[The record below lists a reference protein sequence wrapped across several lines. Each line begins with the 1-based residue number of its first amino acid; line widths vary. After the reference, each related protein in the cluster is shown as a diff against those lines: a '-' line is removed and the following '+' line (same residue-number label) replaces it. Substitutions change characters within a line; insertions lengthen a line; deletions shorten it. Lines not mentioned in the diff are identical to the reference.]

1 MYKFYYYISY
11 YGYFYSNCAK
21 LILINFIVLSRKEL
35 WSNFLSTLY
44 FIKINMNTESLKI
57 KAKNYSLAFKIC
69 NYLSK
74 IVKER
79 LTFVDGFD
87 FSSIKVRCDD
97 SGSGSRRGTGSCRWQ
112 RRFSTSA
119 RNSSS
124 CRDCVIINRRF
135 RCCLRNRSLAKLS
148 RRFDECI
155 GITRNRRSR
164 STFGAGIG
172 ATRGSGPL
180 LRIVCVHSWS

>member
-1 MYKFYYYISY
+1 
-11 YGYFYSNCAK
+11 
-21 LILINFIVLSRKEL
+21 
-35 WSNFLSTLY
+35 
-44 FIKINMNTESLKI
+44 MNTGSLKI

-79 LTFVDGFD
+79 FTFVNGFD

-97 SGSGSRRGTGSCRWQ
+97 SGSGSRWGTGSCRWQ

-148 RRFDECI
+148 WRFDECI

-180 LRIVCVHSWS
+180 LRIVCVHSWSWRARRVALKKWCEKWLKIFSSFDNKN